1 MVCLCCHP
9 LWCNCAVIHYGLS
22 VLSSTLVYLCCH
34 PLWSVCAV
42 IHSGLFVRSSYWILW
57 PRWDG
62 VRWWHWRKGY
72 MWTHRPLLA
81 IDEDVAAGDVHSVP
95 GQHQVQ
101 LVHGA
106 GIGACRTT
114 HFSNILRPVCTDLLS
129 LPLSNVDLGMQYYVC
144 WCSWA
149 LPLLICECFVMH
161 FVTVDLWMLCH
172 AFCHCGLVNALTCI
186 LSM

>member
-1 MVCLCCHP
+1 
-9 LWCNCAVIHYGLS
+9 
-22 VLSSTLVYLCCH
+22 
-34 PLWSVCAV
+34 
-42 IHSGLFVRSSYWILW
+42 
-57 PRWDG
+57 
-62 VRWWHWRKGY
+62 

-144 WCSWA
+144 
-149 LPLLICECFVMH
+149 
-161 FVTVDLWMLCH
+161 
-172 AFCHCGLVNALTCI
+172 
-186 LSM
+186 